1 MMAAVM
7 GTFLVIILIIVM
19 VVLISCVKI
28 VRQAQALVIERLG
41 AYQATWGTGLHFK
54 LPIVDRVARR
64 VDMKEQAPQPVITK
78 DNVTMRID
86 TVVFYQITDP
96 KMFCYGVANPIM
108 AIENLTATTLRNI
121 IGDLE
126 LDQTLTSRETIN
138 TKMRASLDVA
148 TDPWGIKVKRV
159 ELKNIIPPAAIQ
171 DAMEKQMKAER
182 ERREAILRAAIQD
195 AMEKQ
200 MKAERERREAILR
213 AEGEK
218 KSTILVAEG
227 HKESAILDAEAE
239 KQAAILRAEAQK
251 EAMIREA
258 EGQAEAI
265 MKVQQANADGIRFL
279 KEAGADEAVL
289 TIKSLEAFEKAADGK
304 ATKII
309 IPSEIQGIAGLVK
322 SIKEVAVDDTQN

>member
-64 VDMKEQAPQPVITK
+64 VDMKEQVVDFAPQPVITK

-148 TDPWGIKVKRV
+148 TDPWGIKVNRV

-182 ERREAILRAAIQD
+182 ERRE
-195 AMEKQ
+195 
-200 MKAERERREAILR
+200 
-213 AEGEK
+213 
-218 KSTILVAEG
+218 
-227 HKESAILDAEAE
+227 
-239 KQAAILRAEAQK
+239 AILRAEAQK

-289 TIKSLEAFEKAADGK
+289 TMKSLEAFAKAADGK

-322 SIKEVAVDDTQN
+322 SIKEVAVDDTQK

>member
-1 MMAAVM
+1 MFEIGAILGAIL
-7 GTFLVIILIIVM
+7 LVIAVL
-19 VVLISCVKI
+19 VVISCIRI
-28 VRQAQALVIERLG
+28 VRQAQALVVERLG
-41 AYQATWGTGLHFK
+41 AYQATWSTGLHFK
-54 LPIVDRVARR
+54 MPIFDRVARK
-64 VDMKEQAPQPVITK
+64 VDLKEQVVDFAPQPVITK

-148 TDPWGIKVKRV
+148 TDPWGIKVNRV

-182 ERREAILRAAIQD
+182 ERRES
-195 AMEKQ
+195 
-200 MKAERERREAILR
+200 ILR

-227 HKESAILDAEAE
+227 KKESAILDAEAE
-239 KQAAILRAEAQK
+239 KQAAILRAEAAK
-251 EAMIREA
+251 EKMIREA
-258 EGQAEAI
+258 EGEAEAI
-265 MKVQQANADGIRFL
+265 LKVQKANADGLRFL
-279 KEAGADEAVL
+279 KEAGADQPVLALKSFEA
-289 TIKSLEAFEKAADGK
+289 LEKVADGR

-309 IPSEIQGIAGLVK
+309 IPSEIQNVAGLVK
-322 SIKEVAVDDTQN
+322 AVTEVAKEEI